1 MNTVHRQSANV
12 PDTKGDRIDDSP
24 NCAALAASMHDAV
37 TRARL
42 HATLWLIHRGMMEQA
57 VADYETL
64 KSGIRPPNQL
74 PSR

>member
-1 MNTVHRQSANV
+1 MNTVRRQNSKV
-12 PDTKGDRIDDSP
+12 PDTRGGPTDDPP
-24 NCAALAASMHDAV
+24 NCADLAASMHDAV

-64 KSGIRPPNQL
+64 KGRTHPRNQQA
-74 PSR
+74 SQ